1 MSLGFEREGF
11 DVVTALDNW
20 SPAIA
25 VYNENFSHAA
35 NELDI
40 ASNAAKSL
48 VKEIAPDVIIGGPP
62 CQDFSSAGPNNY
74 DEKRA
79 SLIGSFVDCVQS
91 SNPCAFVMENV
102 PRARYARIY
111 KDAISDLRSAGY
123 ALTEAVLDA
132 SFCGV
137 PQARKRLFLVGI
149 QGGDDDGLLPYLQ
162 HGQTKKPL
170 TMREY
175 FGDSLGIDH
184 YFRIPTTYKRKA
196 VFSVDEPAV
205 TIRGIERPIP
215 PNYVEHPDD
224 PVPISSGV
232 RTLSIAERA
241 AAQTFPKEFR
251 FFGTKTNMNQMIG
264 NAVPV
269 NLAQHVASSLRRALT
284 GAAAELTGNNA
295 A

>member
-1 MSLGFEREGF
+1 MSLGFEEAGF
-11 DVVTALDNW
+11 NVVAALDNW

-25 VYNENFSHAA
+25 VYNENFSHTAH
-35 NELDI
+35 ELDM
-40 ASNAAKSL
+40 ASDAAKAL
-48 VKEIAPDVIIGGPP
+48 VKEIAADVIIGGPP

-79 SLIGSFVDCVQS
+79 SLIGSFVNCVKVSQ
-91 SNPCAFVMENV
+91 PRAFVMENV
-102 PRARYARIY
+102 PRARHARIY
-111 KDAISDLRSAGY
+111 KDAVFDLRDAGY

-132 SFCGV
+132 GFCGV
-137 PQARKRLFLVGI
+137 PQARKRLFLIGI
-149 QGGDDDGLLPYLQ
+149 QGGVDDALLPYLQ
-162 HGQTKKPL
+162 HGQTTKPL

-196 VFSVDEPAV
+196 IFSVDEPAV

-215 PNYVEHPDD
+215 PNYAEHPDD

-232 RTLSIAERA
+232 RTLSILERA
-241 AAQTFPKEFR
+241 GTQTFPEKFR

-269 NLAQHVASSLRRALT
+269 KLAHHVASSLRRALT
-284 GAAAELTGNNA
+284 GAAADVPGNNA

>member
-1 MSLGFEREGF
+1 MSLGFERAGF
-11 DVVTALDNW
+11 NVVTALDNW

-25 VYNENFSHAA
+25 VYNENFGHTAH
-35 NELDI
+35 ELDM
-40 ASNAAKSL
+40 ASDAAKSL

-74 DEKRA
+74 DENRA
-79 SLIGSFVDCVQS
+79 SLIGNFVKCVKVS
-91 SNPCAFVMENV
+91 KPSAFVMENV
-102 PRARYARIY
+102 PRARHARIY
-111 KDAISDLRSAGY
+111 KDAIFDLRDAGY
-123 ALTEAVLDA
+123 ALTEAVLNA

-137 PQARKRLFLVGI
+137 PQARKRLFLIGI
-149 QGGDDDGLLPYLQ
+149 QGGVDDALLPYLQ
-162 HGQTKKPL
+162 HGQTAKPL

-175 FGDSLGIDH
+175 FDDSLGIDH

-196 VFSVDEPAV
+196 IFSVDEPAV
-205 TIRGIERPIP
+205 TIRGVERPIP

-232 RTLSIAERA
+232 RTLSVLERA
-241 AAQTFPKEFR
+241 GAQTFPEEFR

-269 NLAQHVASSLRRALT
+269 KLAQHVASSLRRALT
-284 GAAAELTGNNA
+284 GGAADLLGNDA